1 MFANRD
7 DPPYKLAGA
16 LLLAL
21 TIVAGTLLFLQF
33 RGHFS
38 PATELTLLSPRA
50 GLVVEP
56 GAKVTYNGIEIGRVT
71 RIVEVTDDRE
81 DRADHWPM
89 ARMTLEVDPHYLHF
103 IPANAV
109 AEIRATTVFGTVTA
123 LAEQVA
129 RSN

>member
-1 MFANRD
+1 MFADRD

-16 LLLAL
+16 LLLAV

-56 GAKVTYNGIEIGRVT
+56 GAKVTYNGVEIGRVA
-71 RIVEVTDDRE
+71 RIVGVMDDRAGPGC
-81 DRADHWPM
+81 RSALPALHS
-89 ARMTLEVDPHYLHF
+89 RQRGGRDPRY
-103 IPANAV
+103 PCS
-109 AEIRATTVFGTVTA
+109 ATSTCP
-123 LAEQVA
+123 
-129 RSN
+129 